1 MNPTEASSVPR
12 GPLTFYVDARAGSD
26 ENDGLRESTSFRTVE
41 RVSAEVYQP
50 GDTILFKRGATYH
63 GNLVIHA
70 RGSAESPVYV
80 GAYGQGHM
88 PKIAAKG
95 GTAIT
100 LKAVYLT
107 LDGLEVTNP
116 LGPYG
121 IRVLAFQG
129 GANRGIRICRC
140 YVHDINLAEEIGW
153 KGYIGS
159 GGIIARADGPD
170 PVWFE
175 NLMLCDNV
183 IKNTSRMGITISN
196 SWGWRYYHE
205 NASYIRNR
213 FVDDEHGWYPNVGCQ
228 ITGNTIDSTGGD
240 SILVQCGKDTR
251 IERNTVY
258 HANASTKEHAKI
270 AMVAIWTI
278 CTVNTVMQYNEV
290 GYTKRPGADGE
301 AFDTDHAEVGCTIQY
316 NYSHNNEGGFVLLC
330 NGMPGTAKNATVR
343 YNLSVNDGRHEDGAC
358 IQFIGDVLETNI
370 YNNTFWLSA
379 ASRIMDVWRNRAAC
393 TWIAGNIFAAP
404 AGAVL
409 AYTARPDPKPGGSV
423 TDTDFCKS
431 VTGFVFENN
440 VFYQVPLPPVGGG
453 VQALRNREEDP
464 LFSVREFTET
474 DYTNRERMV
483 EAFTPKH
490 PLIGAPSIPDNG
502 GRDILGAEITAD
514 FYGCVGYFTQEYTH
528 KEEADS

>member
-301 AFDTDHAEVGCTIQY
+301 AFDADHAEVGCTIQY

-330 NGMPGTAKNATVR
+330 NQMGETAQKAIVR
-343 YNLSVNDGRHEDGAC
+343 YNLSVNDGGHEDGAC
-358 IQFIGDVLETNI
+358 IQFIGPVLETQI
-370 YNNTFWLSA
+370 YNNTFWLSDTT
-379 ASRIMDVWRNRAAC
+379 RILDVWRSKAKNVTLAA
-393 TWIAGNIFAAP
+393 NIFAAP

-423 TDTDFCKS
+423 TDTDFCKA
-431 VTGFVFENN
+431 VEDLVFRGNL
-440 VFYQVPLPPVGGG
+440 FDQVPLPSTGGG
-453 VQALRNREEDP
+453 VTALDNLQGDP
-464 LFSVREFTET
+464 GFAVRAFTDA
-474 DYTNRERMV
+474 DYRDKAGMIA
-483 EAFTPKH
+483 AFTPRNR
-490 PLIGAPSIPDNG
+490 IAGAPTVPDNG
-502 GRDILGAEITAD
+502 GQDLTGAEISSS
-514 FYGCVGYFTQEYTH
+514 FFGCVR
-528 KEEADS
+528 